1 MIRDCMDGGR
11 DSTIL
16 TINIYM
22 CLPNYKNMLGFWCR
36 EYLGKLRFWS
46 LNGGVMLVVCV
57 SISENANHFAY
68 ANTEHSENGIIPHPY
83 SQLHHHH
90 TATAIQPHSHTVCH
104 EMPPTSPRA
113 SITCLDLMTTH
124 GRRAM
129 PSGPSYHSS
138 NSPITDH

>member
-1 MIRDCMDGGR
+1 MKCIVLFVLNLSLLTSRLLIIDCL
-11 DSTIL
+11 SL
-16 TINIYM
+16 TLFIIHGSVI
-22 CLPNYKNMLGFWCR
+22 KFLGTGSVEFIAKMAVAC
-36 EYLGKLRFWS
+36 
-46 LNGGVMLVVCV
+46 N
-57 SISENANHFAY
+57 
-68 ANTEHSENGIIPHPY
+68 
-83 SQLHHHH
+83 
-90 TATAIQPHSHTVCH
+90 CH